1 MTRARSLY
9 NQAGWP
15 AGAVVIGGEQE
26 RRRHET
32 HLRDRLID
40 GGNDEI
46 TSGIASFAQRRGIRV
61 PDDLAVAGFDDS
73 EIAQLIWP
81 PLTTIRQPIAE
92 MADRAITTLVAPA
105 TQPAARICCPV
116 ELVIREST
124 GGRSGTNG

>member
-15 AGAVVIGGEQE
+15 AGAFVIGGKQE

-32 HLRDRLID
+32 HLLDRLID

-46 TSGIASFAQRRGIRV
+46 AAAIASF
-61 PDDLAVAGFDDS
+61 
-73 EIAQLIWP
+73 AQLIWP

-92 MADRAITTLVAPA
+92 MAELAITTLAAPA
-105 TQPAARICCPV
+105 TEPAARICCPV

-124 GGRSGTNG
+124 GGRSGTTG